1 MLIDRAQI
9 TVRGGRGG
17 NGCVSFRREKY
28 VPKGGPNGGDGGG
41 GGAVVLMVDE
51 NVNTL
56 LDFRRHRRFQAG
68 NGVHGQG
75 SDKHGKRGRDIVIRV
90 PPGTLVKDRVSDKL
104 IFDLVEHEQRAIVVR
119 GGKGGRGNARFVSS
133 TNQAPREAEDGR
145 QGEERELGLELKLLA
160 DVGLVGLPN
169 GGQSTLLANL
179 SSARPKIAAYPFT
192 TLEPNLGVVR
202 LGEFRQALLADIPG
216 LISGAHNGKGLG
228 IQFLQHIER
237 TKVLL
242 FLLDVTGKDPQ
253 EDYQTLREELSSY
266 SMNLLQRPCLVVLNK
281 IDLWPQ
287 GSEYPEIK
295 IQGQSL
301 QHAISAL
308 TGAGTDK
315 LKELIALQLDAVME
329 KKET

>member
-1 MLIDRAQI
+1 MFIDRAQI
-9 TVRGGRGG
+9 TVRGGQGG

-28 VPKGGPNGGDGGG
+28 VPKGGPNGGDGGDG
-41 GGAVVLMVDE
+41 GDVILQVDE

-56 LDFRRHRRFQAG
+56 LDFRRRRRFQAG
-68 NGVHGQG
+68 NGLHGQG
-75 SDKHGKRGRDIVIRV
+75 SDKHGKRGRDIIIRV
-90 PPGTLVKDRVSDKL
+90 PPGTLVKDRTTERLVS
-104 IFDLVEHEQRAIVVR
+104 DLVEHEQRAIVAR
-119 GGKGGRGNARFVSS
+119 GGKGGRGNARFASS
-133 TNQAPREAEDGR
+133 TNQAPREAEQGQ
-145 QGEERELGLELKLLA
+145 QGEERELSLELRLLA

-169 GGQSTLLANL
+169 SGKSTLLAKL
-179 SSARPKIAAYPFT
+179 SSARPKIAEYPFT

-242 FLLDVTGKDPQ
+242 YLLDITATDPQ

-266 SMNLLQRPCLVVLNK
+266 HPDLLRRPSLVVLNK
-281 IDLWPQ
+281 IDLWPEGRDYPAIKVQ
-287 GSEYPEIK
+287 GENP
-295 IQGQSL
+295 

-308 TGAGTDK
+308 TGAGTES
-315 LKELIALQLDAVME
+315 LRELIALQLDAIIG
-329 KKET
+329 KKES